1 MKHIS
6 RILTALLALLMI
18 LPSAIA
24 CADPVDPETTT
35 GGEGA
40 QTTVPAPDATTP
52 VEDTIFAPSD
62 IPEDLKFTGTAVK
75 FLYWSDVERDEFFV
89 EEEDADLDSVKN
101 AIFTRNARVEEQFEV
116 ELEFTGTPG
125 NYSNQNSFVNTCINS
140 TQSGADAHDI
150 FCGYSMTGATLMTQG
165 IAQDMTQYDIME
177 FDKPWWP
184 STLIEKATIHDGI
197 YFASG
202 DISTM
207 YLYMM
212 YGCFFNKE
220 MFIDINGPV
229 STLYDLVYDKQW
241 TLDKLIEFST
251 GVFSEQNSDN
261 IPSEGDRFGFVTT
274 NIHFD
279 AFYTAAD
286 LCTVTT
292 GGDGDLILSGDLASQ
307 KTIDLLT
314 KVCSFLYDTG
324 DCWTQNSNTIFSQE
338 QALFTIDRVYLAS
351 GKLKESDFDFGIL
364 PVPKYTAEQE
374 DYRTCMAFPFT
385 NYVLSTASPNA
396 SAAAATLE
404 LMAYQSYLLITP
416 ALFEESMKVRY
427 ADAGDD
433 SLMYDIIRENVVID
447 LGRLMTTQ
455 VDNMSYNIFRNA
467 VSNNGVGSWSAAL
480 KTQLKLFERKI
491 NNINKAI
498 EKLQ

>member
-1 MKHIS
+1 MKRTI
-6 RILTALLALLMI
+6 RLLTALLAIVMI
-18 LPSAIA
+18 LPLAMA
-24 CADPVDPETTT
+24 CAETPDSETTT
-35 GGEGA
+35 D
-40 QTTVPAPDATTP
+40 PAENATTTAP
-52 VEDTIFAPSD
+52 AGNATTAPEETIFAPSD
-62 IPEDLKFTGTAVK
+62 IPEDLKFSGSTIK

-89 EEEDADLDSVKN
+89 EDADGDSVNN
-101 AIFTRNARVEEQFEV
+101 AIFNRNERVQEQFDIT
-116 ELEFTGTPG
+116 LEFTGTPG
-125 NYSNQNSFVNTCINS
+125 NYSNQKEFVNACINS

-150 FCGYSMTGATLMTQG
+150 FAGYSMTGATLMTQG
-165 IAQDMTQYDIME
+165 IAQDMTNYEIME

-184 STLIEKATIHDGI
+184 ASLIEKATISDGI

-220 MFIDINGPV
+220 MFTDVIGPV
-229 STLYDLVYDKQW
+229 SSLYDLVYDQQW
-241 TLDKLIEFST
+241 TLDKLIEYST
-251 GVFSEQNSDN
+251 GVFSEQNGDN
-261 IPSEGDRFGFVTT
+261 TPSEGDRFGFVTT

-279 AFYTAAD
+279 ALYTAAD

-292 GGDGDLILSGDLASQ
+292 GTDGTLVLSDDLQSQ

-314 KVCSFLYDTG
+314 KVCAFLHDTG
-324 DCWTQNSNTIFSQE
+324 DCWITNSNTIFSNE

-351 GKLKESDFDFGIL
+351 GKLKETSFDFGIL
-364 PVPKYTAEQE
+364 PVPKYNAEQA

-385 NYVLSTASPNA
+385 TYVLSSASPDPN
-396 SAAAATLE
+396 AAAATLE
-404 LMAYQSYLLITP
+404 LMAYQSHLLIAP

-427 ADAGDD
+427 SDSGDD
-433 SLMYDIIRENVVID
+433 SLMYDIIRKNVVID
-447 LGRLMTTQ
+447 LGRLLTTQ

-467 VSNNGVGSWSAAL
+467 VNDNAVGSWSNSL
-480 KTQLKLFERKI
+480 KVKLKLFERKI
-491 NNINKAI
+491 TSINSAI